1 VNLFSLQD
9 RVALVTGG
17 GRGIGRGIAE
27 GFAAHGAR
35 VVCAARTQSQ
45 LDETVAGIRSA
56 GGEAQA
62 VQVDMA
68 NLASVKI
75 CVEAAIAHYGRVDI
89 LVNNA
94 GMNVRKPVVEATEE
108 DYDRVMAVNLKGIY
122 FLTQAVVKDMISRKR
137 GKVIN
142 IGSLTT
148 GVGLPRL
155 SIYGAT
161 KGGVGQLTK
170 AQALE
175 FAEHNIQVNA
185 LCPGFVLTPLTAK
198 IWEDQAMRAW
208 VESRL
213 AQGRLATPKDMA
225 GTAVFLASEASDY
238 VTGQCIY
245 VDGGFMAGE
254 PWPFPDHV

>member
-1 VNLFSLQD
+1 MSLFSLED

-27 GFAAHGAR
+27 GLAAHGAR

-45 LDETVAGIRSA
+45 LEEVVEGIRSA
-56 GGEAQA
+56 GGEAEA

-68 NLASVKI
+68 DLASVRK
-75 CVEAAIAHYGRVDI
+75 CVEETIAHCGRVDI

-94 GMNVRKPVVEATEE
+94 GTNARMPIVDVTEE

-122 FLTQAVVKDMISRKR
+122 FLTQAVARDMIPRKR

-148 GVGLPRL
+148 GVGMPKI

-170 AQALE
+170 AQAIE
-175 FAEHNIQVNA
+175 FAEHNIQVNT
-185 LCPGFVLTPLTAK
+185 LCPGFVLTYFTEK
-198 IWEDQAMRAW
+198 IWADQAMQAW
-208 VESRL
+208 MKGRL
-213 AQGRLATPKDMA
+213 AQGRLATPEDMV
-225 GTAVFLASEASDY
+225 GTAIFLASEASDY
-238 VTGQCIY
+238 VTGQSIF

-254 PWPFPDHV
+254 PWPFPDNV